1 MKKTRKILLMAA
13 CAILLVCISVGA
25 TVAYL
30 TSTDTVTNTFTV
42 GKVKITL
49 DEAKVNADGKPV
61 DKAGNVVAL
70 ANAPRV
76 KENSYKLMPGHT
88 YTKDPTIHVANDSE
102 PCYLFVK
109 VENGI
114 AAIEGEDTIEK
125 YMLGQNW
132 VKLGADYPNIWYRAE
147 DLKETP
153 AVYAAGDNVTVF
165 PEFAISGDV
174 LGGTK
179 PANPAEGALYIEDY
193 KDATIKITAYAIQA
207 DGFANSTPE
216 DIWKAIGK

>member
-1 MKKTRKILLMAA
+1 MKKTRKILAMAA
-13 CAILLVCISVGA
+13 CAVLLVCISVGA

-30 TSTDTVTNTFTV
+30 TSTDSVTNTFTV
-42 GKVKITL
+42 GQVKITL
-49 DEAKVNADGKPV
+49 DEAEVNADGSLV
-61 DKAGNVVAL
+61 DNGKT
-70 ANAPRV
+70 RV
-76 KENSYKLMPGHT
+76 KANSYKLLPGHT

-216 DIWKAIGK
+216 QIWQAIGE